1 MSNLSVIE
9 RLEQSLAAYDR
20 NEMARTDFLRFLTD
34 SFGALEGVPYSVR
47 IELRTH
53 EKNIETEGYF
63 EEEGF
68 ESKTVQAKDNLA
80 LWLKSLKAL
89 YGTGDC

>member
-1 MSNLSVIE
+1 
-9 RLEQSLAAYDR
+9 LEQSLAAYDR

-34 SFGALEGVPYSVR
+34 SIGALEGVPYSVR

>member
-9 RLEQSLAAYDR
+9 RLEQSLAAYER
-20 NEMARTDFLRFLTD
+20 NEMTRAEFVRFLTN
-34 SFGALEGVPYSVR
+34 SIEALEGVPYSVR
-47 IELRTH
+47 VELRSH

-68 ESKTVQAKDNLA
+68 ESKTVQAKANLA
-80 LWLKSLKAL
+80 SWLKSLKAL